1 MLNLYVC
8 DGMAHRGNKWR
19 LSAARPS
26 FVLACFLLFWL
37 CAMYCL
43 QTKISRVTKPS
54 KIISDSPR
62 SSTSASISQAAEK
75 ETDFVFSPYFDII
88 AFSLSTSLGTPGRRI
103 NSQAVDQNTTA
114 SLIST
119 LWNARVLEGQARF
132 SVYTST
138 SCHTR
143 DTLEKF
149 TKKGLRC
156 CSAMYF
162 SELFDK
168 GFNTVVYVDDHAL
181 LGNDFY
187 LKDFI
192 KASSRQPATILQ
204 IGHSSAAIILHSM
217 GWPSKSSGVD
227 EFLEIWMLDIH
238 RQSTKHTL
246 ETSFAIAAARYQKQY
261 PSFKARYLTVEKN
274 VVLYFEPEVS
284 LSSLVNVAIQSLEK
298 SREIRYVPSTML
310 NNDPISHTAD
320 GQNVFRE
327 LNPDKKSIAFTFLHF
342 PIRQQPSELVNFFW
356 NRMMLWKHEKM
367 ELRLYIVDG
376 GYNSSAANAQRPHL
390 KLPSF
395 AYENVLYLKRGVL
408 LHTSLQL
415 PKLFHKNRD
424 TILVSQVRTEEATL
438 SHERTWDRNFGTSIL
453 TNETTHFPITRLFRP
468 SQATLSSMLESLE
481 EYIHPQRLTKVRL
494 RKYDIQ
500 YHSSLVDYS
509 HLFKTKNSQF
519 GNIAGEIDPYVQMSH
534 AILEFAT
541 SISSPDIHEYPIIIR
556 RTQTTILP
564 LGHLAP
570 PGSEAVRSDKLHSHR
585 KVLSGLRHPELLP
598 LRHKWK
604 LADIKPFEP
613 LPEQAGGGA
622 DVGACQLGT

>member
-1 MLNLYVC
+1 
-8 DGMAHRGNKWR
+8 
-19 LSAARPS
+19 
-26 FVLACFLLFWL
+26 
-37 CAMYCL
+37 MYCL
-43 QTKISRVTKPS
+43 QTKISWETKPS
-54 KIISDSPR
+54 KIISDSHR
-62 SSTSASISQAAEK
+62 SSISTSISQATEK
-75 ETDFVFSPYFDII
+75 EPGSVFSPHFDII
-88 AFSLSTSLGTPGRRI
+88 AFSLSTSLGTPGRI

-114 SLIST
+114 SLISA

-138 SCHTR
+138 TCYTR
-143 DTLEKF
+143 DTLEKV

-168 GFNTVVYVDDHAL
+168 GFKTVVYVDDHAL
-181 LGNDFY
+181 LGHDFY

-192 KASSRQPATILQ
+192 KASSRQPATVLQ
-204 IGHSSAAIILHSM
+204 IGHRSAVVILHSM

-238 RQSTKHTL
+238 RQYMKHTL
-246 ETSFAIAAARYQKQY
+246 EMSFAIAVARYQKQY
-261 PSFKARYLTVEKN
+261 PSFKASYLTVEKN
-274 VVLYFEPEVS
+274 VILYFRPEVS
-284 LSSLVNVAIQSLEK
+284 VTSLVNVAIQFLEK
-298 SREIRYVPSTML
+298 SREIRYVPSMVL
-310 NNDPISHTAD
+310 NTDPISQTVD

-327 LNPDKKSIAFTFLHF
+327 LNPDKTSMAFTFLHF
-342 PIRQQPSELVNFFW
+342 PIRQQPSEIVNFLW
-356 NRMMLWKHEKM
+356 NRMTLWRHDKI

-376 GYNSSAANAQRPHL
+376 AYNLSAANALHPHL
-390 KLPSF
+390 ILPSC

-408 LHTSLQL
+408 MHASLKL
-415 PKLFHKNRD
+415 PKLSDKNRD
-424 TILVSQVRTEEATL
+424 AIFARQIRTEEATL
-438 SHERTWDRNFGTSIL
+438 SHERTWDRIVGTSIL
-453 TNETTHFPITRLFRP
+453 TNGTTLFPITWLFRP
-468 SQATLSSMLESLE
+468 SQATLSSMLKNLE
-481 EYIHPQRLTKVRL
+481 DNIHSQTVTKIRST
-494 RKYDIQ
+494 KHDIQ
-500 YHSSLVDYS
+500 YYSSLVDYS
-509 HLFKTKNSQF
+509 HFFKTKNSQF

-541 SISSPDIHEYPIIIR
+541 SISSADIHEYPMIIR

-570 PGSEAVRSDKLHSHR
+570 PGSQAVRSNKLHSHR

-622 DVGACQLGT
+622 DVGAGQLGT